1 MAATRCC
8 DTRQELGA
16 SVGEGALCEETD
28 LRASWVR
35 ARWGSAEA
43 MEKTK
48 EEMTFTER
56 LLRTHS

>member
-28 LRASWVR
+28 LKVSWVR
-35 ARWGSAEA
+35 ARWGSAETL
-43 MEKTK
+43 EKTK
-48 EEMTFTER
+48 EEMMFTKR
-56 LLRTHS
+56 LLGTHS